1 MLNGE
6 ESELKFLNITNLK
19 LINFTQTELEK
30 MPLPDAFVVMYSVID
45 KASFQ
50 RAEEYLARLHDQ
62 DLLRGRPAILVGNK
76 VDLVRSR
83 VVSPQDGKCLACTYR
98 AKFIEVSVGINHNV
112 DELLVGILNQI
123 RLKVVQGNQ
132 EHRNSGGSEG
142 SAHWYKSRGVVRASM
157 KARQML
163 TWLFGKE
170 DSKFKNCE
178 NLHVL

>member
-19 LINFTQTELEK
+19 TELEK

-83 VVSPQDGKCLACTYR
+83 VVSPQGKRRNIFLFCT
-98 AKFIEVSVGINHNV
+98 
-112 DELLVGILNQI
+112 
-123 RLKVVQGNQ
+123 
-132 EHRNSGGSEG
+132 
-142 SAHWYKSRGVVRASM
+142 
-157 KARQML
+157 
-163 TWLFGKE
+163 
-170 DSKFKNCE
+170 
-178 NLHVL
+178 HVFFMDRRFCDTL